1 MGIIINRGVSCDLV
15 AMVISTG
22 HLFLRRRDH
31 VSVFDEWVLS
41 IGITFQTVKTAAGL
55 MIAKWRIFRGVHEY
69 LLDIDC
75 G

>member
-1 MGIIINRGVSCDLV
+1 
-15 AMVISTG
+15 
-22 HLFLRRRDH
+22 
-31 VSVFDEWVLS
+31 VFDEWVLS

-75 G
+75 GCLQALLVGGQDTQRLHLRWWISKIDVGP